1 MRRTIYNNN
10 LKNIIPDKKKT
21 ESWLDEFYQWFFLN
35 NSYNSYTL
43 FVNKEEELKI
53 RLIELLN
60 CTTLN
65 KKAIEVVKELFSS
78 FTYLYEEL
86 EKDVEAILKFDPAAY
101 NKAEIIGTYPGFFA
115 IFVYRV
121 AHQLWNY
128 DIPVFPRL
136 ISEIVHGKTGIDIHP
151 GAQIGKRFIID
162 HGTGVVI
169 GETCVIGDY
178 VKVYQGVTLGALSVS
193 KEIANQKRHPTIGNN
208 VTIYSNATILGG
220 NTVIGNDSVIGGNV
234 WLTSSIPEKSLVYHK
249 SEAIVKSKTVFPE
262 PINYVI

>member
-1 MRRTIYNNN
+1 MRREIYNKN
-10 LKNIIPDKKKT
+10 LKNVIPDKKKT
-21 ESWLDEFYQWFFLN
+21 ENWLEELYQWFFLN
-35 NSYNSYTL
+35 NSYSSYAL
-43 FVNKEEELKI
+43 FLIKEDELKI

-60 CTTLN
+60 SATSN
-65 KKAIEVVKELFSS
+65 QNAVNVSHELFNS

-86 EKDVEAILKFDPAAY
+86 EKDVEAILEFDPAAQ
-101 NKAEIIGTYPGFFA
+101 NKAEVIGTYPGFFA
-115 IFVYRV
+115 IFIHRV
-121 AHQLWNY
+121 AHQLWRY

-151 GAQIGKRFIID
+151 GALIGKRFIID

-169 GETCVIGDY
+169 GETCVIGEN

-193 KEIANQKRHPTIGNN
+193 KEAAKQKRHPTIGDN

-220 NTVIGNDSVIGGNV
+220 KTIIGNDSIIGGNV
-234 WLTSSIPEKSLVYHK
+234 WLTGSVPEKSLVYHK
-249 SEAIVKSKTVFPE
+249 SEVVVKSNTVFPE